1 MTTQYRPEPQ
11 RSAVKILP
19 TLTPRPSEYPGGF
32 GRDQTLDRR
41 ALAKKTRASKPK
53 VRTGCKTCKVRRV
66 KCDEARP
73 TCERC
78 RKARIAC
85 DGYDTRPAPGDTV
98 AMKGKPKAKPA
109 GNAPAP
115 PAAMAARRVLLPHPC
130 PGTNPTP
137 GSFSAHEVTYFDF
150 FRHELI
156 NDLSGY
162 SCSDFW
168 SRIVLCEAMSRGC
181 ARHAVLAVAA
191 LSRGISSSLA
201 SASTANMP
209 SALFPWTAK
218 SIVNTEHQIAV
229 RHYVQALSMFRKEVD
244 VAIETPSPRAVFIMT
259 ILLLTFELLQGNM
272 EMVDSLMT
280 KSASL
285 LKEPLRQYLPDGSA
299 APPHVAQGPGEED
312 VDDIECM
319 LSFLSLM
326 GGWTPFLKAQRTNLA
341 IWDASIHQVP
351 DLGHRSARQLQ
362 AEWSSFF
369 ARIMAFA
376 GQALVKLSQER
387 PNSPDVALSR
397 QQQTYLCHV
406 EKWRHVL
413 DINLA
418 RATTAGDNRAKRAIQ
433 LMQLHHLMIDINLRC
448 CLDPTD
454 MAWDA
459 YDDEFSVLVE
469 RCLAFAIETKPAYHA
484 RFTLSMGVLSTIG
497 PAIAKC
503 RNHDIRMRALEI
515 ARRMPW
521 REGAWDAAAE
531 MFGRLGAVLLEE
543 RGRDTTGFISAEN
556 RWTWVDGDWDME
568 QRKLVGQYVRSLPD
582 RDGNPVVTWL
592 ELGLNE
598 WPDVCRDIS
607 CFIDHSA
614 GCRALETAP

>member
-1 MTTQYRPEPQ
+1 MATQSQPKPC
-11 RSAVKILP
+11 SAVKILP
-19 TLTPRPSEYPGGF
+19 TLIPRLSEYPGGS
-32 GRDQTLDRR
+32 GRDSLDRLV
-41 ALAKKTRASKPK
+41 LAKKTRTSKPK
-53 VRTGCKTCKVRRV
+53 VRTGCKTCKIRRV

-73 TCERC
+73 ICERC
-78 RKARIAC
+78 CKARITC
-85 DGYDTRPAPGDTV
+85 DGYDTRLTPGDTL
-98 AMKGKPKAKPA
+98 AMEGKPKQNPA
-109 GNAPAP
+109 GTPAP
-115 PAAMAARRVLLPHPC
+115 SATAACRVLLRRPC
-130 PGTNPTP
+130 LNTNPVL
-137 GSFSAHEVTYFDF
+137 GSFSHQQEVPYFDF

-168 SRIVLCEAMSRGC
+168 SRIVLCEAMGRAC
-181 ARHAVLAVAA
+181 VRHAVLAVAA

-209 SALFPWTAK
+209 SALFPWTTK
-218 SIVNTEHQIAV
+218 SIVNAEHRFAI
-229 RHYVQALSMFRKEVD
+229 RHYVQALSMFRKEVN
-244 VAIETPSPRAVFIMT
+244 VAVGMPSPRAVLIMT

-280 KSASL
+280 KSVSF
-285 LKEPLRQYLPDGSA
+285 LKDFLPQYLRNGSV
-299 APPHVAQGPGEED
+299 PPPVVQGSREED
-312 VDDIECM
+312 MDGIEYM
-319 LSFLSLM
+319 LPSLSLM
-326 GGWTPFLKAQRTNLA
+326 GGWTPFLKAQKTSFD
-341 IWDASIHQVP
+341 IWDASIDQVP
-351 DLGHRSARQLQ
+351 DLGHRNARQLQ

-376 GQALVKLSQER
+376 GRALVKLSQER
-387 PNSPDVALSR
+387 PPNPDVGLLCE
-397 QQQTYLCHV
+397 QQTYLCHV
-406 EKWRHVL
+406 EKWRYVL

-418 RATTAGDNRAKRAIQ
+418 RATAAGDDHAKRAIQ
-433 LMQLHHLMIDINLRC
+433 LMQLHHFMISINLRC

-459 YDDEFSVLVE
+459 YNDEFNVLVE

-543 RGRDTTGFISAEN
+543 RGRDTNGFISAEN
-556 RWTWVDGDWDME
+556 RWTWVGGDWDTE
-568 QRKLVGQYVRSLPD
+568 QRRLMGHYIRSVPD
-582 RDGNPVVTWL
+582 RGGSPVVTWL
-592 ELGLNE
+592 EVSLDK
-598 WPDVCRDIS
+598 WPDVCRDVS
-607 CFIDHSA
+607 CFVDHSI
-614 GCRALETAP
+614 GCKALETAL

>member
-1 MTTQYRPEPQ
+1 
-11 RSAVKILP
+11 
-19 TLTPRPSEYPGGF
+19 
-32 GRDQTLDRR
+32 
-41 ALAKKTRASKPK
+41 
-53 VRTGCKTCKVRRV
+53 
-66 KCDEARP
+66 
-73 TCERC
+73 
-78 RKARIAC
+78 
-85 DGYDTRPAPGDTV
+85 
-98 AMKGKPKAKPA
+98 
-109 GNAPAP
+109 
-115 PAAMAARRVLLPHPC
+115 MAACRVLLPHPC
-130 PGTNPTP
+130 LDTNLTL
-137 GSFSAHEVTYFDF
+137 GSFTSHEVPYFDF

-168 SRIVLCEAMSRGC
+168 SRIVLCEATSRGC
-181 ARHAVLAVAA
+181 TRHAVLAVAA

-218 SIVNTEHQIAV
+218 SIVNADHQTAV

-244 VAIETPSPRAVFIMT
+244 AAVEMPSPRAVFIMT
-259 ILLLTFELLQGNM
+259 ILMLTFELLQGNM
-272 EMVDSLMT
+272 EMVDILMT
-280 KSASL
+280 KSVSL
-285 LKEPLRQYLPDGSA
+285 LKDRLRQYLPNSS
-299 APPHVAQGPGEED
+299 PPPPVAQGPREED
-312 VDDIECM
+312 IDDVEYM

-326 GGWTPFLKAQRTNLA
+326 GGWTPFLKAQKANIA

-362 AEWSSFF
+362 SEWSSFF

-376 GQALVKLSQER
+376 GQALVKMSQER
-387 PNSPDVALSR
+387 PDNPGVLLR
-397 QQQTYLCHV
+397 QQQTYICHV
-406 EKWRHVL
+406 EKWRYVL

-418 RATTAGDNRAKRAIQ
+418 RATAAGDNHAKRAIQ
-433 LMQLHHLMIDINLRC
+433 LMQLHHFMISINLRC

-459 YDDEFSVLVE
+459 YNDEFSVLVE
-469 RCLAFAIETKPAYHA
+469 RCLAFAIETKPGYHA
-484 RFTLSMGVLSTIG
+484 RFTLSMGILSTIG

-503 RNHDIRMRALEI
+503 RNHNIRMRAVEI

-543 RGRDTTGFISAEN
+543 RGRDTNGSILAEN

-568 QRKLVGQYVRSLPD
+568 QRKLVGQYVRSVPD
-582 RDGNPVVTWL
+582 CDGNPVVTWL
-592 ELGLNE
+592 ELGLDE

-607 CFIDHSA
+607 CSIDHSA
-614 GCRALETAP
+614 GCGALETTL

>member
-1 MTTQYRPEPQ
+1 MATQYRPEPQ
-11 RSAVKILP
+11 SSAVKTLP

-78 RKARIAC
+78 RKARIDC
-85 DGYDTRPAPGDTV
+85 DGYDTRPTPGDTV
-98 AMKGKPKAKPA
+98 AMKGKPRAKPA
-109 GNAPAP
+109 DNTPAP
-115 PAAMAARRVLLPHPC
+115 PAATAARR
-130 PGTNPTP
+130 
-137 GSFSAHEVTYFDF
+137 
-150 FRHELI
+150 
-156 NDLSGY
+156 
-162 SCSDFW
+162 
-168 SRIVLCEAMSRGC
+168 
-181 ARHAVLAVAA
+181 
-191 LSRGISSSLA
+191 
-201 SASTANMP
+201 
-209 SALFPWTAK
+209 
-218 SIVNTEHQIAV
+218 
-229 RHYVQALSMFRKEVD
+229 
-244 VAIETPSPRAVFIMT
+244 
-259 ILLLTFELLQGNM
+259 NM

-299 APPHVAQGPGEED
+299 APPRVAQGRGEED

-341 IWDASIHQVP
+341 IWDASIHRVP

-387 PNSPDVALSR
+387 LTSPDAALSR

-418 RATTAGDNRAKRAIQ
+418 RATAAGDDRAKRAIQ

-469 RCLAFAIETKPAYHA
+469 RCLAFAVETRPAYHA
-484 RFTLSMGVLSTIG
+484 RFTLSMGVLSTVG

-503 RNHDIRMRALEI
+503 RNHDIRMRALEV

-543 RGRDTTGFISAEN
+543 RGRDAAGFVSAGN

-568 QRKLVGQYVRSLPD
+568 RRRLVGRYVRSLPD

-592 ELGLNE
+592 ELGLDE

-607 CFIDHSA
+607 CFTDHSA
-614 GCRALETAP
+614 GCRALETAS

>member
-1 MTTQYRPEPQ
+1 MATQYRPEPQ

-32 GRDQTLDRR
+32 GREQTLDRR

-53 VRTGCKTCKVRRV
+53 VRTGCRTCKVRRV

-78 RKARIAC
+78 RKVGMAC
-85 DGYDTRPAPGDTV
+85 DGYDTRSTPGDAVT
-98 AMKGKPKAKPA
+98 ATKGKPKATPA
-109 GNAPAP
+109 GN
-115 PAAMAARRVLLPHPC
+115 M
-130 PGTNPTP
+130 
-137 GSFSAHEVTYFDF
+137 
-150 FRHELI
+150 
-156 NDLSGY
+156 
-162 SCSDFW
+162 
-168 SRIVLCEAMSRGC
+168 EA
-181 ARHAVLAVAA
+181 
-191 LSRGISSSLA
+191 
-201 SASTANMP
+201 
-209 SALFPWTAK
+209 
-218 SIVNTEHQIAV
+218 
-229 RHYVQALSMFRKEVD
+229 
-244 VAIETPSPRAVFIMT
+244 
-259 ILLLTFELLQGNM
+259 
-272 EMVDSLMT
+272 VDSLMT
-280 KSASL
+280 KSACL
-285 LKEPLRQYLPDGSA
+285 LKDPPRQRLPDGSA
-299 APPHVAQGPGEED
+299 APRRVARGPGEED

-326 GGWTPFLKAQRTNLA
+326 GGWTPFLKAQRPNLA
-341 IWDASIHQVP
+341 MWDASIHRVP

-376 GQALVKLSQER
+376 GQALVKLSRGR
-387 PNSPDVALSR
+387 PAGPDVALSR
-397 QQQTYLCHV
+397 QQQAHLCHV

-418 RATTAGDNRAKRAIQ
+418 RATAAGDDRARRAIQ
-433 LMQLHHLMIDINLRC
+433 LMQLHHLMIGINLRC

-459 YDDEFSVLVE
+459 HDDEFSVLVE
-469 RCLAFAIETKPAYHA
+469 RCLAFAVETRPAYRA
-484 RFTLSMGVLSTIG
+484 RFTLSMGVLSAIG

-503 RNHDIRMRALEI
+503 RNHDVRMRALEV

-543 RGRDTTGFISAEN
+543 RGRDAAGFVSAVN
-556 RWTWVDGDWDME
+556 RWTWADGDWDMGR
-568 QRKLVGQYVRSLPD
+568 RKLVGRYVRSLPD

-592 ELGLNE
+592 ELGLDE
-598 WPDVCRDIS
+598 WPDVCRDVS
-607 CFIDHSA
+607 CFVDHSA